1 MFLGYNIAIIIKKR
15 ESYCMNEKI
24 ISKRV
29 LRLISVLGI
38 TITILAILYGY
49 QKGIFTSTAKLQ
61 AVVKEVGIWGPLLFI
76 GIQIVQVVVPIIP
89 GGVTCV
95 AGVVIFGPLEGFLY
109 NYIGIVIGS
118 ILNFALARSY
128 GQTFIRSMV
137 SERLYE
143 KYIGWLSKGERFDK
157 LFALAIFFPV
167 APDDFL
173 CMLAGLTKMT
183 YMKFTTIILL
193 GKPAALLA
201 YSFSLTAML
210 QFVTRYIVK

>member
-1 MFLGYNIAIIIKKR
+1 
-15 ESYCMNEKI
+15 MNEKI
-24 ISKRV
+24 ISKKV
-29 LRLISVLGI
+29 LRLISILGI
-38 TITILAILYGY
+38 VATILAIIYGY
-49 QKGIFTSTAKLQ
+49 QKGIFTSTDRLQ
-61 AVVKEVGIWGPLLFI
+61 VAVKEAGIWGPLLFI

-89 GGVTCV
+89 GGITCV

-118 ILNFALARSY
+118 IINFALARSY

-137 SERLYE
+137 SEKLYE
-143 KYIGWLSKGERFDK
+143 KYIGWLSERERFDK

-183 YMKFTTIILL
+183 YKKFTTIILL
-193 GKPAALLA
+193 GKPAALMA
-201 YSFSLTAML
+201 YSFSLTAVL
-210 QFVTRYIVK
+210 QFVTRYVTRYL

>member
-1 MFLGYNIAIIIKKR
+1 MNKQILSKK
-15 ESYCMNEKI
+15 
-24 ISKRV
+24 V
-29 LRLISVLGI
+29 LRLISFLGI
-38 TITILAILYGY
+38 TFTLLAVLYGY
-49 QKGIFTSTAKLQ
+49 QKGVFTSTAKLQ
-61 AVVKEVGIWGPLLFI
+61 TVVKEAGIWGPLLFI

-89 GGVTCV
+89 GGITCV
-95 AGVVIFGPLEGFLY
+95 AGVVIFGPFEGFLY

-118 ILNFALARSY
+118 LLNFALARSY

-137 SERLYE
+137 SEKLYE
-143 KYIGWLSKGERFDK
+143 KYIGWLSEGERFDK

-183 YMKFTTIILL
+183 YTKFTTIILL

-210 QFVTRYIVK
+210 HLLTRYMIK